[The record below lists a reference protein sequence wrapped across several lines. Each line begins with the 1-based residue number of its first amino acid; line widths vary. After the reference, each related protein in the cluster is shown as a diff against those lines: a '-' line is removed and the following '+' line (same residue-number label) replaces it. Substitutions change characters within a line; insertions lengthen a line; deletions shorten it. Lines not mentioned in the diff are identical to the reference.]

1 MSVYLK
7 TLASKTIHAAYR
19 FQLDCKLSMLK
30 SLESRTLATRRGLQV
45 WRPAGMKVRTVGG
58 KQATSHRCSGGWS
71 TCLSVSPPL
80 PIARAAITTAAVA
93 ASISLLSPNF
103 PRHYVLELLRA
114 RTDQRAGGR
123 ANGRGSL
130 NQKSPEKE
138 GGGEWRASEREESVP
153 FQPAVSL
160 RCSPFSPFFP
170 SFPSSPAEYK

>member
-1 MSVYLK
+1 MYL
-7 TLASKTIHAAYR
+7 LPLLVQCA
-19 FQLDCKLSMLK
+19 MLK
-30 SLESRTLATRRGLQV
+30 SLESWTLATRRGLQV
-45 WRPAGMKVRTVGG
+45 WRPAGMKVRTVGS
-58 KQATSHRCSGGWS
+58 KQAKQQATGGWS